1 MKSALHAWLQRVW
14 YEDSATGVLLTPLSW
29 IYECL
34 VRLRYALYRKGWL
47 PASDI
52 GRPVVVVG
60 NLSVGGTGKTPLTL
74 WLATQLQSL
83 GLRPGI
89 VLRGYGGSARSA
101 RLVTPESTVEEVG
114 DEALLLARRSRCPV
128 AIGSNRVAAGRQLLS
143 RNVQIVIADDGLQHL
158 RLKRVAEIVVIDGE
172 RRFGNRRLLPAGPLR
187 EPLTRLA
194 DVDLLVVNGE
204 RVEQA
209 EIAMGL
215 EADIALSVVGG
226 SRRALEHFA
235 PGPVH
240 ALAAIG
246 NPRRFF
252 RMLEDHGLRV
262 IPHALPDHYALTR
275 EDLEFGDSLPVLMT
289 EKDAVKC
296 ERFADQRHWFVPV
309 EAVLGERER
318 RALLDLVLGRAGLGP
333 VR

>member
-14 YEDSATGVLLTPLSW
+14 YAEAPSGVLLRPFSW
-29 IYECL
+29 VYGLL
-34 VRLRYALYRKGWL
+34 VRVRHALYRKGWL
-47 PASDI
+47 RTIDL

-60 NLSVGGTGKTPLTL
+60 NLSIGGTGKTPLTL

-101 RLVTPESTVEEVG
+101 RLVSPDSAVEEVG

-128 AIGSNRVAAGRQLLS
+128 AIGRDRVAAGRQLLT
-143 RNVQIVIADDGLQHL
+143 RDVDLVIADDGLQHL
-158 RLKRVAEIVVIDGE
+158 RLRRGVEIVVIDGE
-172 RRFGNRRLLPAGPLR
+172 RRFGNHRLLPAGPLR

-204 RVEQA
+204 RVQEG
-209 EIAMGL
+209 EIVMGL
-215 EADIALSVVGG
+215 EADIAVSVVGR

-252 RMLEDHGLRV
+252 RMLEGHGLRV
-262 IPHALPDHYALTR
+262 IPHALPDHHALTR
-275 EDLEFGDSLPVLMT
+275 GDLEFGDALPVLMT

-309 EAVLGERER
+309 EAVLGEEER
-318 RALLDLVLGRAGLGP
+318 RAVLDLVVGRSGVGP
-333 VR
+333 SR

>member
-14 YEDSATGVLLTPLSW
+14 YEDSATGALLRPLSW
-29 IYECL
+29 LYEGL

-74 WLATQLQSL
+74 WLATQLQAL

-143 RNVQIVIADDGLQHL
+143 RH
-158 RLKRVAEIVVIDGE
+158 VVLFI
-172 RRFGNRRLLPAGPLR
+172 
-187 EPLTRLA
+187 
-194 DVDLLVVNGE
+194 
-204 RVEQA
+204 
-209 EIAMGL
+209 
-215 EADIALSVVGG
+215 
-226 SRRALEHFA
+226 H
-235 PGPVH
+235 
-240 ALAAIG
+240 
-246 NPRRFF
+246 
-252 RMLEDHGLRV
+252 
-262 IPHALPDHYALTR
+262 
-275 EDLEFGDSLPVLMT
+275 
-289 EKDAVKC
+289 
-296 ERFADQRHWFVPV
+296 
-309 EAVLGERER
+309 
-318 RALLDLVLGRAGLGP
+318 
-333 VR
+333 

>member
-1 MKSALHAWLQRVW
+1 MNLLHAWLQRVW
-14 YEDSATGVLLTPLSW
+14 YAEAPSGFLLRPLSW
-29 IYECL
+29 PYEAL
-34 VRLRYALYRKGWL
+34 VRMRYALYRKRWL
-47 PASDI
+47 RPIDV

-74 WLATQLQSL
+74 WLAVQLQGM

-89 VLRGYGGSARSA
+89 VLRGYGGSARTERLASPDSA
-101 RLVTPESTVEEVG
+101 VEEVG

-128 AIGSNRVAAGRQLLS
+128 AIGADRVAAARQLLA
-143 RNVQIVIADDGLQHL
+143 RNVEVIIADDGLQHL

-204 RVEQA
+204 RVEEA
-209 EIAMGL
+209 ELSMDL

-252 RMLEDHGLRV
+252 RMLEGHGLRV
-262 IPHALPDHYALTR
+262 IPHALPDHHPLTR

-309 EAVLGERER
+309 EAVLEEREK
-318 RALLDLVLGRAGLGP
+318 RALLDLVLERTGLKP
-333 VR
+333 AR